1 MNIGG
6 RSNYQAQ
13 NITGP
18 SGSPLKGVLH
28 EPVKKKSTIK
38 IIKPKVEEEPI
49 VCYKS
54 KNQLFVISVDAC

>member
-38 IIKPKVEEEPI
+38 IIKPKVEEEPTE
-49 VCYKS
+49 KE
-54 KNQLFVISVDAC
+54 